1 MQSSILNLSF
11 YLVIYHSVL
20 SNNFNKIIPPVFS
33 SCIEIVLELISK
45 RSNHIFPKFT
55 PSIIN
60 WKQINMKTM
69 KQRYTCAARCWSLRE
84 YSYFDFLAHS
94 IFTFTVFCDG
104 LGTNIFGNLS
114 WVVSN
119 TRPRLPFFQTILSF
133 LVTTM
138 TYLMN

>member
-1 MQSSILNLSF
+1 MQSSILNLPF

-20 SNNFNKIIPPVFS
+20 SNNFNNIIPPVFS
-33 SCIEIVLELISK
+33 SCIEILLELISK
-45 RSNHIFPKFT
+45 KSNHIFPKFT

-69 KQRYTCAARCWSLRE
+69 KRRYISATRCWSRKE
-84 YSYFDFLAHS
+84 YSCFDFPAHS
-94 IFTFTVFCDG
+94 IFTFTLFCDR
-104 LGTNIFGNLS
+104 LGTNIFGSLS

-119 TRPRLPFFQTILSF
+119 TRPRLPFIQTILSF